1 MLEQDLRT
9 LNARIDS
16 LIQKIQVVGAE
27 NARLRAAAGEVQN
40 LRNAAAG
47 EVQSLRAKVE
57 ALTAENNS
65 LRAKETAL
73 VGERDELSR
82 KNDLARARVEAIILR
97 LKALETP
104 EA

>member
-16 LIQKIQVVGAE
+16 LIQKIQVVTAE
-27 NARLRAAAGEVQN
+27 NARLRAAAGEVQSI
-40 LRNAAAG
+40 RAAAAG

-73 VGERDELSR
+73 AAERDELSR